1 MDYNKEMEMII
12 EKLQTK
18 PKLLLHSCCAPC
30 SSHCLLLLAPF
41 FEITVFYFNPN
52 ISPFEEYEKRV
63 IEQKRFIDEINKEFG
78 YNISYVDSPYDS
90 TPFYNK
96 IKGQEELKEGQARCY
111 NCYYLRLEETA
122 KYAKE
127 NQFDYFCTTLSV
139 SPYKNSNW
147 INEIGKELEKKYNI
161 LFLPS
166 DFKKKEGYKHSIALS
181 KQYNLYRQHYCG
193 CEFSRRD
200 FNEK

>member
-63 IEQKRFIDEINKEFG
+63 IEQKRFIDEINGF
-78 YNISYVDSPYDS
+78 S
-90 TPFYNK
+90 TV
-96 IKGQEELKEGQARCY
+96 E
-111 NCYYLRLEETA
+111 
-122 KYAKE
+122 
-127 NQFDYFCTTLSV
+127 
-139 SPYKNSNW
+139 
-147 INEIGKELEKKYNI
+147 
-161 LFLPS
+161 
-166 DFKKKEGYKHSIALS
+166 
-181 KQYNLYRQHYCG
+181 
-193 CEFSRRD
+193 
-200 FNEK
+200 

>member
-1 MDYNKEMEMII
+1 MII

-166 DFKKKEGYKHSIALS
+166 DFKKKEGYKHSIA
-181 KQYNLYRQHYCG
+181 
-193 CEFSRRD
+193 
-200 FNEK
+200 